1 MNKKTIKTETINI
14 KSLKE
19 QNIKM
24 ISNLQKSMKG
34 VKKLC

>member
-1 MNKKTIKTETINI
+1 MNKKIIKTETINI

-34 VKKLC
+34 VKSLC